1 MTSEP
6 TPVFQ
11 PRRAVSAGVVLLL
24 AAVVI
29 LLLGT
34 FGAHPGLSPFH
45 FAELGLAAGFAGILL
60 LVIGV

>member
-1 MTSEP
+1 MSAEP
-6 TPVFQ
+6 TPVFR
-11 PRRAVSAGVVLLL
+11 PARLSAGVILLL